1 MVESQTPL
9 IDLETDDAPHP
20 YQQVYEDSQLPYDKD
35 SQQDSQ
41 QQNEDYSNMQLQTQA
56 QVALPLPY
64 ATAMEPPVGCLPK
77 IKIGKYIYVYEKSE
91 QGNREVGSF
100 L

>member
-1 MVESQTPL
+1 MAESQTPL
-9 IDLETDDAPHP
+9 IDLETDDTQPF
-20 YQQVYEDSQLPYDKD
+20 QQMYEDSQLPYDEEP
-35 SQQDSQ
+35 QQDSQ

-64 ATAMEPPVGCLPK
+64 ATAMEPPVRCLPK
-77 IKIGKYIYVYEKSE
+77 IKIGKYKYFYGKSE
-91 QGNREVGSF
+91 QGNREVRCF